1 LDITA
6 LHPSIAPIPQQRPC
20 HVVETIGRDITGSTV
35 DAYGNADRL
44 QSVSLAWVGRAER
57 ILATTPLTWQVSDG
71 RVHWHGRVRDPGLR
85 GVSGHLALLW
95 SYGDTSNCTALRATP
110 IAFQLDSLTMSSGEN
125 ATVRWRNTRAPWST
139 SERVLRRLARFAKA
153 LPRARS
159 VVFGADAP
167 ISLGGAA
174 AISSLLA
181 ERAPDV
187 AQWWVEHPSAPPA
200 PLTARAIRAGS
211 PQHVY
216 LAARARFAIEDDL
229 SAPRKWSQGQRIDAN
244 TGAPIVQGSFDPI
257 GVEALRTDPCAVRAA
272 MDITCPVRCVAVDP
286 NDDWVSNAQAV
297 DGAEQLLI
305 RASDG
310 TAVQIP
316 AVLRAW
322 VRDVRV
328 IAAAQ
333 LRAICTEDVGEVST
347 VGVDELISVI
357 SP

>member
-1 LDITA
+1 M
-6 LHPSIAPIPQQRPC
+6 
-20 HVVETIGRDITGSTV
+20 
-35 DAYGNADRL
+35 
-44 QSVSLAWVGRAER
+44 
-57 ILATTPLTWQVSDG
+57 
-71 RVHWHGRVRDPGLR
+71 HWHGRVRDPGLR

-95 SYGDTSNCTALRATP
+95 SYGDTSNCTALRAEP
-110 IAFQLDSLTMSSGEN
+110 AAFQAGVLTMSSGEN
-125 ATVRWRNTRAPWST
+125 ATVRWRDGRAPWST